1 MSQTVVADEPAG
13 SWTLLIVVSIF
24 IFLYWISFSQS
35 GTPMRFRRWYNMQR
49 VQLKKKLG
57 MRDESIY
64 REFAAGD
71 GANQRYKRQG

>member
-1 MSQTVVADEPAG
+1 MSDNEVEVEG
-13 SWTLLIVVSIF
+13 SWTPLIIVSIMV
-24 IFLYWISFSQS
+24 FLYWMSFSQS
-35 GTPMRFRRWYNMQR
+35 GTPMRFKRWYNMKR

-64 REFAAGD
+64 KEFAAGD